1 MANLDATAS
10 EYFRPWKLV
19 TLIIG
24 IGLLIAGSYYYPAP
38 DWDIPVS
45 LMMATLTYIA
55 APFSIRALYEGKW
68 RLWPLAVFATWFAV
82 DGCYAIYWHF
92 KDPDALE
99 MMRAANFPASLSLY
113 LLCGMIWL
121 YRGSM
126 RQLVTEIGELLVRMQ
141 KRK

>member
-1 MANLDATAS
+1 MNLNECIS
-10 EYFRPWKLV
+10 EYFRPWKLI

-45 LMMATLTYIA
+45 LIMATLTYLA
-55 APFSIRALYEGKW
+55 APWSIRVIYERKW
-68 RLWPLAVFATWFAV
+68 RFLPLAIFATWFAV

-92 KDPDALE
+92 RDPAALE
-99 MMRAANFPASLSLY
+99 MMRVANFPASLSLY

-121 YRGSM
+121 YRGSVKKM
-126 RQLVTEIGELLVRMQ
+126 LAEIKEQLVLMQ